1 MEVYVLVPVRRTF
14 AGIFLGVLMLVLA
27 VLSLLGSCV
36 TIFTLPFVFVFGG
49 LWYLI
54 MFQLNK
60 EFEYSYFDGELR
72 FARVTNKSRRKA
84 LGSCTMDDVIQIAPV
99 GDRSVSKYE
108 NDNGIK
114 VKDFT
119 SHVKG
124 RPYYD
129 LILQQSGNL
138 TLIKFEPDDKFLD
151 SMEKKYKQKIIRR
164 VKAQE
169 E

>member
-1 MEVYVLVPVRRTF
+1 MT
-14 AGIFLGVLMLVLA
+14 
-27 VLSLLGSCV
+27 
-36 TIFTLPFVFVFGG
+36 
-49 LWYLI
+49 
-54 MFQLNK
+54 
-60 EFEYSYFDGELR
+60 
-72 FARVTNKSRRKA
+72 
-84 LGSCTMDDVIQIAPV
+84 
-99 GDRSVSKYE
+99 SKYE

>member
-60 EFEYSYFDGELR
+60 EFEYSYL
-72 FARVTNKSRRKA
+72 
-84 LGSCTMDDVIQIAPV
+84 
-99 GDRSVSKYE
+99 Y
-108 NDNGIK
+108 
-114 VKDFT
+114 
-119 SHVKG
+119 
-124 RPYYD
+124 
-129 LILQQSGNL
+129 
-138 TLIKFEPDDKFLD
+138 
-151 SMEKKYKQKIIRR
+151 
-164 VKAQE
+164 
-169 E
+169 

>member
-72 FARVTNKSRRKA
+72 FAKVTNKSRRKA
-84 LGSCTMDDVIQIAPV
+84 LGSCTMDDVIQIAPA